1 VTGPQI
7 LVLVTGI
14 LVLGFILRLVRRRE
28 LRGKYSLLW
37 LAVGV
42 FGLVIALVPG
52 LLDDVADWFDVG
64 YPPAILFVIAIA
76 FLLLVVVH
84 LSWELTRLEDRTRTL
99 AQELAMLRH
108 DLEPGSPNGAAPAPQ
123 PAASPEPER
132 DQPSGSSSSRRLPN
146 GSET

>member
-1 VTGPQI
+1 VSGPQI
-7 LVLVTGI
+7 IVLVTGV

-37 LAVGV
+37 LAVGI

-52 LLDDVADWFDVG
+52 LLDDVADWFGVG

-76 FLLLVVVH
+76 FLVLVVVH

-108 DLEPGSPNGAAPAPQ
+108 DLEPGGSNGSAPPPRRAGAPAADRDL
-123 PAASPEPER
+123 PA
-132 DQPSGSSSSRRLPN
+132 
-146 GSET
+146 

>member
-1 VTGPQI
+1 MTGPQI
-7 LVLVTGI
+7 VVLVTG
-14 LVLGFILRLVRRRE
+14 VLCLAFILRLVRRRE

-37 LAVGV
+37 LAVGF

-52 LLDDVADWFDVG
+52 LLDDVADWLDVG

-99 AQELAMLRH
+99 AQELAMLRN
-108 DLEPGSPNGAAPAPQ
+108 DLEQPSTNGAG
-123 PAASPEPER
+123 AATPGR
-132 DQPSGSSSSRRLPN
+132 DTASAG
-146 GSET
+146 GDAKT

>member
-1 VTGPQI
+1 MSGPQI
-7 LVLVTGI
+7 IVLVTGL

-76 FLLLVVVH
+76 FLVLVVVH

-99 AQELAMLRH
+99 AQELAMLREE
-108 DLEPGSPNGAAPAPQ
+108 LEPRRTDTGAPAD
-123 PAASPEPER
+123 AEPR
-132 DQPSGSSSSRRLPN
+132 
-146 GSET
+146 

>member
-1 VTGPQI
+1 MSGPQI
-7 LVLVTGI
+7 LVFVTGV

-37 LAVGV
+37 LAVGI

-52 LLDDVADWFDVG
+52 LLDDVADWVG
-64 YPPAILFVIAIA
+64 VSYPPAILFVIAIA

-99 AQELAMLRH
+99 AQELAMLRQ
-108 DLEPGSPNGAAPAPQ
+108 DLEPGRNGHGTGSNGTPGSPRGQVRPEGGAR
-123 PAASPEPER
+123 EPES
-132 DQPSGSSSSRRLPN
+132 PS
-146 GSET
+146 

>member
-1 VTGPQI
+1 VSGPQI
-7 LVLVTGI
+7 IVLVTGV

-52 LLDDVADWFDVG
+52 LLDDVADWFGVG

-76 FLLLVVVH
+76 FLVLVVVH

-108 DLEPGSPNGAAPAPQ
+108 DLEPGASNGSAPPRRAGAPA
-123 PAASPEPER
+123 AEREP
-132 DQPSGSSSSRRLPN
+132 G
-146 GSET
+146 

>member
-1 VTGPQI
+1 VSGPQI
-7 LVLVTGI
+7 VVLVTGI

-37 LAVGV
+37 LAVGI
-42 FGLVIALVPG
+42 FGLVIAFVPG
-52 LLDDVADWFDVG
+52 LLDDVADWLDVA

-99 AQELAMLRH
+99 AQELAMLRQ
-108 DLEPGSPNGAAPAPQ
+108 DLEPRRTDSDL
-123 PAASPEPER
+123 E
-132 DQPSGSSSSRRLPN
+132 SR
-146 GSET
+146 

>member
-1 VTGPQI
+1 MTGPRI
-7 LVLVTGI
+7 LVLVTGV
-14 LVLGFILRLVRRRE
+14 LCLGFILRLVRRRE

-37 LAVGV
+37 LTVGI

-52 LLDDVADWFDVG
+52 LLDDVADWLDVN

-108 DLEPGSPNGAAPAPQ
+108 DLEAPESDGPQ
-123 PAASPEPER
+123 
-132 DQPSGSSSSRRLPN
+132 
-146 GSET
+146 

>member
-1 VTGPQI
+1 VSGPQI
-7 LVLVTGI
+7 IVLVTGI

-37 LAVGV
+37 LAVGI

-52 LLDDVADWFDVG
+52 LLDDVADWFGVG
-64 YPPAILFVIAIA
+64 YAPAILFVIAIA

-108 DLEPGSPNGAAPAPQ
+108 DLEPGTSNGAAPPPRRTGA
-123 PAASPEPER
+123 PAADR
-132 DQPSGSSSSRRLPN
+132 DLPA
-146 GSET
+146 

>member
-1 VTGPQI
+1 VSGPQI
-7 LVLVTGI
+7 LVLITGI

-37 LAVGV
+37 LAVGI

-52 LLDDVADWFDVG
+52 LLDDVADWVG
-64 YPPAILFVIAIA
+64 VSYPPAILFVIAIA

-99 AQELAMLRH
+99 AQELAMLRQ
-108 DLEPGSPNGAAPAPQ
+108 DLEPRRSEADA
-123 PAASPEPER
+123 EPR
-132 DQPSGSSSSRRLPN
+132 
-146 GSET
+146 